1 MTDEGHIAALDDD
14 CQIRSD
20 DGWMRRALEEAELA
34 GSRDEVPV
42 GAVVVRDGTVVGS
55 AGNTME
61 GRQDP
66 TAHAEMQVIR
76 QASSATGSQRLAGSD
91 LYVTLEPCAMCAGAL
106 VLARIERV
114 VFGAY
119 DPKAGA
125 CGSLRNV
132 AQDHRLNHWCT
143 VVGGVLEEECSEVL
157 RGFFARLRRGKRDA
171 QPRGVR
177 SARTDGRHGALTI

>member
-1 MTDEGHIAALDDD
+1 MGIVSQQDISWMQQALDLAKRA
-14 CQIRSD
+14 QRS
-20 DGWMRRALEEAELA
+20 
-34 GSRDEVPV
+34 DEVPV
-42 GAVVVRDGTVVGS
+42 GAVVVCDDKLIATGWNQS
-55 AGNTME
+55 ISLC
-61 GRQDP
+61 DP
-66 TAHAEMQVIR
+66 TAHAEIIALR
-76 QASSATGSQRLAGSD
+76 QAALRLGNYRLTDVSV
-91 LYVTLEPCAMCAGAL
+91 YVSLEPCAMCAGAL
-106 VLARIERV
+106 VLARIDRV

-132 AQDHRLNHWCT
+132 VQDHRLNHWCT

-157 RGFFARLRRGKRDA
+157 RGFFARLRQERC